1 MMRRDRQDVCAPQPG
16 QSSFVPR
23 SLQLQNIMRLLQ
35 SLKFSSQIR
44 RRMHNSALG
53 VQLALPGVSAW
64 ELIRKAHTANL
75 KFIAAR
81 AGNIKLL
88 LKLLLHAAGF

>member
-1 MMRRDRQDVCAPQPG
+1 
-16 QSSFVPR
+16 
-23 SLQLQNIMRLLQ
+23 
-35 SLKFSSQIR
+35 
-44 RRMHNSALG
+44 MHSSALG

-64 ELIRKAHTANL
+64 ELIHKAHTANL

>member
-1 MMRRDRQDVCAPQPG
+1 MRR
-16 QSSFVPR
+16 SFYVFTATTNAL
-23 SLQLQNIMRLLQ
+23 LQLAAQCLNRLPPFNGSTKL
-35 SLKFSSQIR
+35 LTRGAAKNGTR
-44 RRMHNSALG
+44 AL
-53 VQLALPGVSAW
+53 VAETATAW
-64 ELIRKAHTANL
+64 ELIRKAYTANL